1 MDTFSFTSIPMEYF
15 KDFVEKCP
23 AEMLKH
29 ILYHGP
35 KRYVSE
41 IIRYRPK
48 FIRHI
53 DPKIMTWLT
62 DHKIEQLN
70 QIAVTS
76 SYWTIVH
83 IKDPSEKVQMIV
95 IKQDFNR
102 IKDIKNPTLK
112 VQRLAMK
119 IWHEKKQA
127 NPNEPDPNGNYN
139 VSYGGDWDV
148 PVRITIYDNPKPRM
162 EFLQFMATHYSKWFF
177 KPYNFSVSNTKKKD
191 EDIFPWDRVPAQF
204 QEWLIKQDLNNISK
218 IPANKLLP
226 RLRKKYKFAISLKRA
241 NIL

>member
-48 FIRHI
+48 FIRYI

-62 DHKIEQLN
+62 PRRIDKFN

-83 IKDPSEKVQMIV
+83 IIDPSEKVQMIV
-95 IKQDFNR
+95 VKQNEDR
-102 IKDIKNPTLK
+102 IIDIKNPTLK

-119 IWHEKKQA
+119 QWHEAQLS
-127 NPNEPDPNGNYN
+127 NPNEPDEHGNYH
-139 VSYGGDWDV
+139 VCYGGDHDV
-148 PVRITIYDNPKPRM
+148 PVNVLIYDHPKPRM
-162 EFLQFMATHYSKWFF
+162 EFLQFMAKHYSKWFF
-177 KPYNFSVSNTKKKD
+177 KPYNFSVSNMKKKD

>member
-48 FIRHI
+48 FIRYVNLK
-53 DPKIMTWLT
+53 DMPWLSSR
-62 DHKIEQLN
+62 KIELLN

-83 IKDPSEKVQMIV
+83 IINPSEKVQMITV
-95 IKQDFNR
+95 KQDYKR

-119 IWHEKKQA
+119 IWHERQQA
-127 NPNEPDPNGNYN
+127 NPNEPDDDGFYH
-139 VSYGGDWDV
+139 VYYGGDWDV
-148 PVRITIYDNPKPRM
+148 PVSVTIYDNPKPRM
-162 EFLQFMATHYSKWFF
+162 EFLQFMAKHYSKWFF